1 MSAFLT
7 LFAPILGGLIYGLE
21 RVLRA
26 RMQRRQGPPLLQ
38 PFYDMA
44 KLMDKRALIIHTTHA
59 MLGVSHFFLLWL
71 TVAAIFFGWNLLY
84 VVFLHL
90 SALIVL
96 VMAGYSVRSVYSHLG
111 ANRELLAMVAYEP
124 VLILVSVG
132 FFLQSGSFEIAEIMQ
147 GGGYLFQMPLLFIAL
162 LMVIPIKVK
171 KSPFDVVDAHQEI
184 VGGVEVEYSGLFYEF
199 IYMARFLDYLFIYSF
214 VFLFGGNDLLLG
226 TALVIAVF
234 FLVNLADNATA
245 RVRSGDM
252 LKIIYG
258 GALTLAV
265 VNLLWMVV

>member
-1 MSAFLT
+1 MSALMT
-7 LFAPILGGLIYGLE
+7 LLAPILGGLIYGFE

-38 PFYDMA
+38 PFYDMF
-44 KLMDKRALIIHTTHA
+44 KLMDKRTMIIHSLHVV
-59 MLGVSHFFLLWL
+59 LGVSHFFLLWL

-84 VVFLHL
+84 VIFLHL
-90 SALIVL
+90 FALIVL

-124 VLILVSVG
+124 VLILVAVG
-132 FFLQSGSFEIAEIMQ
+132 FYLKSGSFEIAKILE
-147 GGGYLFQMPLLFIAL
+147 GGGYLLQMPLLFIAL
-162 LMVIPIKVK
+162 LMIIPIKVK

-184 VGGVEVEYSGLFYEF
+184 VGGVEIEYSGLFYEF

-226 TALVIAVF
+226 SALVLAAF
-234 FLVNLADNATA
+234 FAVNLVDNATA
-245 RVRSGDM
+245 RVRSADM
-252 LKIIYG
+252 LKIVYF
-258 GALTLAV
+258 GAITLALI
-265 VNLLWMVV
+265 NLLWMTR